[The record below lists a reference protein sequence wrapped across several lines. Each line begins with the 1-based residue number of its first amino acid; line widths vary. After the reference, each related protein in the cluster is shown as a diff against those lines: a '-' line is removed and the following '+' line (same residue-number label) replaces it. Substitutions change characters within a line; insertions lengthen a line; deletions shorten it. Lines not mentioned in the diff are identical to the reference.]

1 MVQEITLGP
10 WRRFNIRQL
19 GFPSMTYWKG
29 HEVRQVGPGQLPAH
43 HVPQLNDLG
52 EERLF

>member
-10 WRRFNIRQL
+10 RMRFNIWQL
-19 GFPSMTYWKG
+19 GFPSMTEWKG
-29 HEVRQVGPGQLPAH
+29 HEVRQVRPGQLPTH